1 MSACALGKLRQTRVI
16 SWLRLIK
23 RKAKYEA
30 LNKRI
35 KKKEAMA
42 KMDLI
47 FGDGFS
53 LIKNIPD
60 NSVDLIVTDPP
71 YGINFTKGYK
81 SGSTELIQGDDGFTV
96 MFFLDDILRE
106 YKRIL
111 KPNSALYIFT
121 RFDVMPYWWIKLK
134 NYFDAKNQIVWFKG
148 GGGMGDLKGNFSYN
162 YESIMF
168 ATNGK
173 HQIRGKR
180 DGSVWQI
187 GKCKQ
192 EFHETQKPVEL
203 IQKIIEH
210 SSDEGMTVFDPFMGS
225 GTTGVACKNL
235 NRNFIGIELNEDYY
249 LTAKKRIENH
259 SPQGGLFFN
268 SFETELSN
276 EAGT

>member
-1 MSACALGKLRQTRVI
+1 
-16 SWLRLIK
+16 
-23 RKAKYEA
+23 
-30 LNKRI
+30 
-35 KKKEAMA
+35 MA
-42 KMDLI
+42 KMDSI

-81 SGSTELIQGDDGFTV
+81 SGSTELVHGDDGFSV
-96 MFFLDDILRE
+96 MVFVDELMRE
-106 YKRIL
+106 FKRIL
-111 KPNSALYIFT
+111 KPESAIYIFT
-121 RFDVMPYWWIKLK
+121 RFDVMPYWWLKIK
-134 NYFDAKNQIVWFKG
+134 NHFDAKNQIVWFKG

-203 IQKIIEH
+203 IEKWQEEK
-210 SSDEGMTVFDPFMGS
+210 PF
-225 GTTGVACKNL
+225 L
-235 NRNFIGIELNEDYY
+235 
-249 LTAKKRIENH
+249 
-259 SPQGGLFFN
+259 SPQDRLARIVTDGNVFKTNL
-268 SFETELSN
+268 
-276 EAGT
+276 AGSLAHKERM

>member
-1 MSACALGKLRQTRVI
+1 MKFEQLGNIKLYNADCMEVI
-16 SWLRLIK
+16 K
-23 RKAKYEA
+23 T
-30 LNKRI
+30 
-35 KKKEAMA
+35 
-42 KMDLI
+42 
-47 FGDGFS
+47 
-53 LIKNIPD
+53 IPG

-210 SSDEGMTVFDPFMGS
+210 SSDEGMVVFDPFMGS
-225 GTTGVACKNL
+225 GTTGVACVNT
-235 NRNFIGIELNEDYY
+235 NRSFIGIEMDDKYFTIAE
-249 LTAKKRIENH
+249 KRINDAITH
-259 SPQGGLFFN
+259 KQLTLF
-268 SFETELSN
+268 
-276 EAGT
+276 

>member
-1 MSACALGKLRQTRVI
+1 
-16 SWLRLIK
+16 
-23 RKAKYEA
+23 
-30 LNKRI
+30 
-35 KKKEAMA
+35 MA
-42 KMDLI
+42 NFDLY

-53 LIKNIPD
+53 LVKNIPD

-81 SGSTELIQGDDGFTV
+81 SGSTELVQGDDGFTV

-173 HQIRGKR
+173 HLIRGKR

-187 GKCKQ
+187 GKTAP
-192 EFHETQKPVEL
+192 ELHETQKPVEL
-203 IQKIIEH
+203 IEKIIEH
-210 SSDEGMTVFDPFMGS
+210 SSDEGMTIFDPFMGS
-225 GTTGVACKNL
+225 GTTGIACKNL
-235 NRNFIGIELNEDYY
+235 NRNFIGIELNEEYFNV
-249 LTAKKRIENH
+249 AKKRIDNH
-259 SPQGGLFFN
+259 TPQLKLNGFSEAEAGGAVLNN
-268 SFETELSN
+268 SFPAQTLF
-276 EAGT
+276 GDGQ

>member
-1 MSACALGKLRQTRVI
+1 MTIESTNDKLHTAPAITYSECYAQPFFN
-16 SWLRLIK
+16 LL
-23 RKAKYEA
+23 
-30 LNKRI
+30 
-35 KKKEAMA
+35 
-42 KMDLI
+42 
-47 FGDGFS
+47 FGDGFQ
-53 LIKNIPD
+53 LIKSLPD

-71 YGINFTKGYK
+71 YGINLTKGYK
-81 SGSTELIQGDDGFTV
+81 SGSNELIQGDDGFTV
-96 MFFLDDILRE
+96 MFFLDDIMRE
-106 YKRIL
+106 YKRVL

-192 EFHETQKPVEL
+192 EYHETQKPVEL
-203 IQKIIEH
+203 IEKILLH
-210 SSDEGMTVFDPFMGS
+210 SSDEGMTVLDPFMGS
-225 GTTGVACKNL
+225 GTTGVACRNL
-235 NRNFIGIELNEDYY
+235 KRNFIGIELNEDYFN
-249 LTAKKRIENH
+249 TAKKRIESH
-259 SPQGGLFFN
+259 AVQSELF
-268 SFETELSN
+268 
-276 EAGT
+276 

>member
-1 MSACALGKLRQTRVI
+1 
-16 SWLRLIK
+16 
-23 RKAKYEA
+23 
-30 LNKRI
+30 
-35 KKKEAMA
+35 MA

-53 LIKNIPD
+53 LIKNMPD
-60 NSVDLIVTDPP
+60 KSVDLIVTDPP

-192 EFHETQKPVEL
+192 EYHETQKPVEL
-203 IQKIIEH
+203 IEKIISH
-210 SSDEGMTVFDPFMGS
+210 STDEGMVVFDPFMGS

-268 SFETELSN
+268 SFETGLSN

>member
-1 MSACALGKLRQTRVI
+1 MTTESTNDKLPTTPAITYSECYAQPFFN
-16 SWLRLIK
+16 LL
-23 RKAKYEA
+23 
-30 LNKRI
+30 
-35 KKKEAMA
+35 
-42 KMDLI
+42 
-47 FGDGFS
+47 FGDGFQ
-53 LIKNIPD
+53 LIKSLPD

-71 YGINFTKGYK
+71 YGINLTKGYK
-81 SGSTELIQGDDGFTV
+81 SGSTELVQGDDGFTV
-96 MFFLDDILRE
+96 MFFLDDIMRE
-106 YKRIL
+106 YKRVL

-192 EFHETQKPVEL
+192 EYHETQKPVEL
-203 IQKIIEH
+203 IEKILLH
-210 SSDEGMTVFDPFMGS
+210 SSDEGMTVLDPFMGS
-225 GTTGVACKNL
+225 GTTGVACRNL
-235 NRNFIGIELNEDYY
+235 NRNFIGIELNEDYFN
-249 LTAKKRIENH
+249 TAKKRIESHNVQ
-259 SPQGGLFFN
+259 SELF
-268 SFETELSN
+268 
-276 EAGT
+276 

>member
-1 MSACALGKLRQTRVI
+1 
-16 SWLRLIK
+16 
-23 RKAKYEA
+23 
-30 LNKRI
+30 
-35 KKKEAMA
+35 MA

-173 HQIRGKR
+173 HQLRGKR

-225 GTTGVACKNL
+225 GTTGVACKET
-235 NRNFIGIELNEDYY
+235 NRGFIGIEMIEKNY
-249 LTAKKRIENH
+249 LIAKSRIENYT
-259 SPQGGLFFN
+259 PQIN
-268 SFETELSN
+268 IKI
-276 EAGT
+276 

>member
-1 MSACALGKLRQTRVI
+1 MTNEQQPFAPAHSGLLPIGQCYGQSV
-16 SWLRLIK
+16 S
-23 RKAKYEA
+23 E
-30 LNKRI
+30 
-35 KKKEAMA
+35 
-42 KMDLI
+42 LI

-111 KPNSALYIFT
+111 KPNSAVYIFT

-187 GKCKQ
+187 PKCKQ
-192 EFHETQKPVEL
+192 EFHETQKPIEL
-203 IQKIIEH
+203 IEKIIKH

-235 NRNFIGIELNEDYY
+235 NRNFIGIELNEDYFK
-249 LTAKKRIENH
+249 TAKKRIETH
-259 SPQGGLFFN
+259 TVQS
-268 SFETELSN
+268 SFSDCP
-276 EAGT
+276 

>member
-1 MSACALGKLRQTRVI
+1 
-16 SWLRLIK
+16 
-23 RKAKYEA
+23 
-30 LNKRI
+30 
-35 KKKEAMA
+35 
-42 KMDLI
+42 MDLI

-192 EFHETQKPVEL
+192 EYHETQKPVEL
-203 IQKIIEH
+203 IEKILLH
-210 SSDEGMTVFDPFMGS
+210 SSDEGMTVLDPFMGS
-225 GTTGVACKNL
+225 GTTGIACRNL
-235 NRNFIGIELNEDYY
+235 NRNFIGIELNEDYFN
-249 LTAKKRIENH
+249 TAKKRIESH
-259 SPQGGLFFN
+259 TVQSELF
-268 SFETELSN
+268 
-276 EAGT
+276 